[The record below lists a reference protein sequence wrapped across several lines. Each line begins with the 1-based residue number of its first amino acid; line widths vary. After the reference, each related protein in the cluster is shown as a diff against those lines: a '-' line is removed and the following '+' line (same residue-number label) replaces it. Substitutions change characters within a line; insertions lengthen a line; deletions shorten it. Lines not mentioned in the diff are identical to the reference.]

1 MKFEKLISI
10 SGQGSLFET
19 VSRTKFGLIAE
30 SLETNKRVPV
40 YANTPVSALQDISL
54 YTEEGDKP
62 IREVFLAMLN
72 QSNAQS
78 APDAKD
84 STDELRAFLAAAV
97 PNYDKDKVHDTD
109 VRKLCRWYNQLLKHG
124 LSAADLESSEATDEN
139 ATPEAKAPKAKDSA
153 TKAPAKTRS
162 KAAKPVSNAPA
173 RKPAT
178 VRKSS

>member
-10 SGQGSLFET
+10 SGHGSLFET
-19 VSRTKFGLIAE
+19 VSRTKFGLIAQ
-30 SLETNKRVPV
+30 SLETQKRLPV

-54 YTEEGDKP
+54 YTDEGDKP

-72 QSNAQS
+72 QSNS
-78 APDAKD
+78 EKAPDAKAEI
-84 STDELRAFLAAAV
+84 SELRTFLGAAV

-109 VRKLCRWYNQLLKHG
+109 VRKLCRWYNQLLDHG
-124 LSAADLESSEATDEN
+124 ITAEELSAEAVAEDTSAGD
-139 ATPEAKAPKAKDSA
+139 AKAAPVKEQNAKPPV
-153 TKAPAKTRS
+153 KGRS
-162 KAAKPVSNAPA
+162 KATKPASNAPA